1 MVFTNNR
8 FRSARSH
15 FLTALKSRKPSVSLQ
30 KLFLLTMDLSPG
42 DSGSLLGGMSKL
54 NSETPEELQEREL
67 SVMSERQEVTE
78 SVASI

>member
-1 MVFTNNR
+1 
-8 FRSARSH
+8 
-15 FLTALKSRKPSVSLQ
+15 
-30 KLFLLTMDLSPG
+30 MDLSPG